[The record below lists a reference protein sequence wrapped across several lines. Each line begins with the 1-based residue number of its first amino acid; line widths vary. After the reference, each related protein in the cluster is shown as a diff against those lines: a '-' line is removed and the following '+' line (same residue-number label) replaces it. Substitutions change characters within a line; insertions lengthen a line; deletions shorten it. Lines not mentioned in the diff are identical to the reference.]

1 MSGVDSTAADGN
13 VRFSFKGD
21 VARVLKATEIK
32 NENGDRVLDLEY
44 EGQDAK
50 DFISIS
56 KGDLEQLLRDMYVLG
71 AWA

>member
-13 VRFSFKGD
+13 ARFTFKGD
-21 VARVLKATEIK
+21 VARVLNATEIK

-50 DFISIS
+50 DFINIS